1 MDEELMRAVG
11 GLERKRTEE
20 VLRACNRLTEPC
32 GLRLS
37 EAQIR
42 EVAAQRGAA
51 LRGAGRVEFGEGILR
66 KLILAFR
73 DSPYLDQRH
82 YPQTL
87 IELQEE
93 FYLRKNGEAGLTDDA
108 LLARMRR
115 EFDHQDREEEY
126 RRGYGTWYG
135 GESDQ

>member
-11 GLERKRTEE
+11 GLQRKRTEE
-20 VLRACNRLTEPC
+20 TLRACNRLTEPC

-51 LRGAGRVEFGEGILR
+51 LRAAGRVEFGEGILR
-66 KLILAFR
+66 RLILAFR

-93 FYLRKNGEAGLTDDA
+93 FYLRKNEEAGLTDDE

-126 RRGYGTWYG
+126 RRGYETWYG
-135 GESDQ
+135 GESDE